1 VDKKMCRS
9 KTIEME
15 EKLVAGQIKVE
26 EEEKE

>member
-1 VDKKMCRS
+1 VDEKMCRS

-15 EKLVAGQIKVE
+15 EMLAAGQIKVV